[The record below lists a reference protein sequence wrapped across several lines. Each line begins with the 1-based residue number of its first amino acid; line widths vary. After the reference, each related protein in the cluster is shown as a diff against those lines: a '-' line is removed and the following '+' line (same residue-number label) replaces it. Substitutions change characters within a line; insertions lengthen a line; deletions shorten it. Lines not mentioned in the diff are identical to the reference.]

1 MTGVRGTTRW
11 AHGIVS
17 KKIIN
22 MDSGDGRHVLCSW
35 DTCEDDGYELYKVR
49 VNTGAEGYETRYM
62 NYVFCSERHKQYWLA
77 NCTPGSN
84 NNLPP
89 GFRTRR

>member
-1 MTGVRGTTRW
+1 MTVRGTT
-11 AHGIVS
+11 AHRHAVIQ

-22 MDSGDGRHVLCSW
+22 LDSGDGRHILCSW
-35 DTCEDDGYELYKVR
+35 DTCELDGYELYKVR
-49 VNTGAEGYETRYM
+49 VNDSKDPSHPRYM

-89 GFRTRR
+89 GFRNRR